1 MIIDVCDLVFGY
13 SKGASPAVR
22 GLTFQVNEGEIFGF
36 LGPSGSG
43 KTTTQKLLIGLLTG
57 YRGSISILNRD
68 AREWGT
74 DLYRE
79 IGVGFELPNHF
90 TQLTGLENLRLFSAL
105 YQTTARDP
113 MELMELVGIADAA
126 NQRVKHYSK
135 GMAMRL
141 NFIRAILHDPTLLF
155 MDEPTAGLDPGNA
168 RHLKDILLEL
178 KRAGKTIFLTT
189 HNMHD
194 ADELCDRVA
203 FLVDG
208 EIKLIDAPRT
218 LKLAHGHQQV
228 CVEYAEGHVRKQA
241 TFDLR
246 GLRAN
251 RSFRDILERDTI
263 ETMHSREATLEDVF
277 IETTGRALR

>member
-1 MIIDVCDLVFGY
+1 MIIDIRDLVFTY
-13 SKGASPAVR
+13 PNETSPAVR
-22 GLTFQVNEGEIFGF
+22 GLSFQIAEGEIFGF

-57 YRGSISILNRD
+57 YRGSIRILNRD

-74 DLYRE
+74 DLYRQV
-79 IGVGFELPNHF
+79 GVGFELPNHF

-105 YQTTARDP
+105 HQTKARDP
-113 MELMELVGIADAA
+113 MELMEMVGIAEAA
-126 NQRVKHYSK
+126 NQRVKNYSK

-141 NFIRAILHDPTLLF
+141 NFVRAILHDPTLLF
-155 MDEPTAGLDPGNA
+155 MDEPTAGLDPTNA

-218 LKLAHGHQQV
+218 LKLALGRQQV
-228 CVEYAEGHVRKQA
+228 RVEYTAGGAHHEA

-246 GLRAN
+246 GLHAN
-251 RSFRDILERDTI
+251 RPFMDILESDTI
-263 ETMHSREATLEDVF
+263 ETIHSREATLEDVF
-277 IETTGRALR
+277 IATTGRSLR

>member
-1 MIIDVCDLVFGY
+1 MIDVRDLVFTY
-13 SKGASPAVR
+13 PNEPHPALKGLS
-22 GLTFQVNEGEIFGF
+22 FQVHEGEIFGF

-43 KTTTQKLLIGLLTG
+43 KTTTQKLLIGLLSSYEGTV
-57 YRGSISILNRD
+57 RILDRD
-68 AREWGT
+68 AKAWGT

-79 IGVGFELPNHF
+79 VGVGFELPNHF
-90 TQLTGLENLRLFSAL
+90 TQLTGLENLQLFSAF
-105 YQTTARDP
+105 YEGKARDP
-113 MELMELVGIADAA
+113 MELLELVGIADAA
-126 NQRVKHYSK
+126 NQRVKNYSK

-141 NFIRAILHDPTLLF
+141 NFVRAILHNPRLLF
-155 MDEPTAGLDPGNA
+155 MDEPTAGLDPANA
-168 RHLKDILLEL
+168 RNLKEILLEL

-208 EIKLIDAPRT
+208 EIKLIDAPRR

-228 CVEYAEGHVRKQA
+228 LVEYSEGGTHKQA
-241 TFDLR
+241 SFDLK
-246 GLRAN
+246 GLHAN
-251 RSFRDILERDTI
+251 RAFMDILQADAL

-277 IETTGRALR
+277 IETTGRSLQ

>member
-1 MIIDVCDLVFGY
+1 MVIDVHDLVFTY
-13 SKGASPAVR
+13 PKEPSPALK
-22 GLTFQVNEGEIFGF
+22 GLSFQVHEGEIFGF

-57 YRGSISILNRD
+57 YRGSISILNKD
-68 AREWGT
+68 ARAWGT

-90 TQLTGLENLRLFSAL
+90 TQLTGLENLRLFAAL
-105 YQTTARDP
+105 YQTKTRDLVK
-113 MELMELVGIADAA
+113 LMEQVGIAEAA
-126 NQRVKHYSK
+126 NQRVKNYSK

-141 NFIRAILHDPTLLF
+141 NFVRATLHDPRLLF
-155 MDEPTAGLDPGNA
+155 MDEPTAGLDPANA
-168 RHLKDILLEL
+168 RLLKDILLDL
-178 KRAGKTIFLTT
+178 KRAGRTIFLTT

-208 EIKLIDAPRT
+208 EITLIDAPRS
-218 LKLAHGHQQV
+218 LKLAHGRQQV
-228 CVEYAEGHVRKQA
+228 RVEYADGGTQKQA

-246 GLRAN
+246 GLRTN
-251 RSFRDILERDTI
+251 PGFMDILEQDSI

-277 IETTGRALR
+277 IETTGRSLR

>member
-1 MIIDVCDLVFGY
+1 MIDVHDLVFTY
-13 SKGASPAVR
+13 PKEANPALKGLS
-22 GLTFQVNEGEIFGF
+22 FQVHEGEVFGF

-57 YRGSISILNRD
+57 YEGSISILNRD

-74 DLYRE
+74 DLYRDV
-79 IGVGFELPNHF
+79 GVGFELPNHF
-90 TQLTGLENLRLFSAL
+90 TQLTGLENLKLFSAL
-105 YQTTARDP
+105 YRTTARDP

-126 NQRVKHYSK
+126 NQRVKNYSK

-141 NFIRAILHDPTLLF
+141 NFVRAMLHDPGLLF
-155 MDEPTAGLDPGNA
+155 MDEPTAGLDPANA
-168 RHLKDILLEL
+168 RNLKDILLEL
-178 KRAGKTIFLTT
+178 KGAGKTIFLTT

-208 EIKLIDAPRT
+208 EIRLIDAPRI

-228 CVEYAEGHVRKQA
+228 RVEYSEGGTHKQA
-241 TFDLR
+241 TFDLK

-251 RSFRDILERDTI
+251 PAFMDILEADTV
-263 ETMHSREATLEDVF
+263 ETIHSREATLEDVF
-277 IETTGRALR
+277 IETTGRSLR